1 MNPFFGDHVPLCTG
15 ARPRRWDTFP
25 CAMHGRCRGLP
36 VLRAG
41 CIHPLRQHPLL
52 GPVPARSAVTTA
64 ELVYTFGSLAL

>member
-1 MNPFFGDHVPLCTG
+1 MNPFFGGHVPLCTG

-41 CIHPLRQHPLL
+41 CIHLL